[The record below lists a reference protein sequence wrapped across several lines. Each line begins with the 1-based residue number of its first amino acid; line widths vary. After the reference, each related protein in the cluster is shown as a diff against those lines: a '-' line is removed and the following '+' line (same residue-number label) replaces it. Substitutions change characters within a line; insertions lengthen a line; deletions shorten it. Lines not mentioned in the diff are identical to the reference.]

1 MIRLLIRYLYVLIA
15 LVLVASCS
23 STRKIEKTPM
33 VGGLT
38 GEAYMEKVMEL
49 SPSWKAVGGKVA
61 LNLNMEGQKD
71 A

>member
-23 STRKIEKTPM
+23 STRKIEKAPM

-38 GEAYMEKVMEL
+38 GEAYMEKVIEL
-49 SPSWKAVGGKVA
+49 
-61 LNLNMEGQKD
+61 
-71 A
+71 